1 MIKVENNRKVCVYGI
16 CFSGVDELKRVALSK
31 QSKGGVYVRARMES
45 YPCFDSSDYAYED
58 RCYTHFV
65 FGHSKE
71 EVEYRLGILCGRGG
85 RLADWSAELGPVI
98 YWAGD
103 THHPMEFMECDDIVV
118 ERQ

>member
-1 MIKVENNRKVCVYGI
+1 MIKVENNKKVSVYGV
-16 CFSGVDELKRVALSK
+16 CFSGVNELKKVALSK
-31 QSKGGVYVRARMES
+31 QPKDGVYVRAKLES

-71 EVEYRLGILCGRGG
+71 EVEHRLDILCGRGV
-85 RLADWSAELGPVI
+85 RLENWNLESGPII

-103 THHPMEFMECDDIVV
+103 TYYPMEIMECDDIVV
-118 ERQ
+118 VDK

>member
-1 MIKVENNRKVCVYGI
+1 MIKVENNKKVSVYGV
-16 CFSGVDELKRVALSK
+16 CFSGVNELKKVALSK
-31 QSKGGVYVRARMES
+31 QPKDGVYVRAKLES

-103 THHPMEFMECDDIVV
+103 TYYPMEIMECDDIVV
-118 ERQ
+118 VDK